1 MPPQN
6 PQANSGGRFSRYQSE
21 QVQQIPAGYVEGM
34 SSWGRMAQN
43 LGTSIAGMM
52 AQTRAEEQ
60 QAKTNTLKTNENAIA
75 GRKADAADRA
85 NNLKEQSITNDALLK
100 SWGEVRE
107 GEKDVY
113 GRVKDAVTAQGGIV
127 VGLEGIIAST
137 DPEVT
142 AEMKQT
148 AKLQLANAR
157 TEHQTLTKKMI
168 GMAAKPPMTF
178 DEFQAKQ
185 LAAWTAARKAS
196 ETPKPP
202 ATPPAPKTP
211 AEAAKD
217 EAPYDPIGDP
227 TPTKKVSYYNSPAY
241 NPTSTTG
248 MEPDV
253 TKTVAFGGSS
263 KKVVV
268 AGGRVVSVVSP
279 NGKTTPIRGNVS
291 EALLPEINEVVSSYA
306 SNDNIE
312 EAEASAQAAPA
323 VEETVDLP
331 GPLKGTSYRH
341 SEPIPAGVDS
351 VDKKPLNG
359 TIEFETTT
367 DSTGKETSIPRI
379 KFYSK
384 GLQNADGTENVEEHQ
399 RLRQLTLINEVLRD
413 GSYKDIEIDSDERF
427 QAAQELGTDG
437 NKFDMPAIAKA
448 WALVQRNI
456 KGGHNDNEANL
467 FSLRFENTHNVSP
480 SEFMATG
487 EASKARRITASAT
500 VAMEETLNDRVA
512 KRLQE
517 VGQQPGK
524 PEGLTEAV
532 KKNDD
537 DIKFLEARIKELTK
551 SLGNPM
557 VIGTKEETG
566 YKNKKAGFM
575 SQLEVAKAE
584 GAAINNKINAWEAQN
599 RQYQQR
605 SDAVAKEVAIDLSM
619 QQLQAGRTTRTEI
632 IAEKKKRWIGI
643 NKDDNEIANGFVAKG
658 LSSLP
663 EHDRQIPIKINGKL
677 TGRYYDDRLDPIE
690 LFKVMSANRDS
701 EGITELTALMPEV
714 VKHIDD
720 PKHGIT
726 ATQKKYIEGV
736 IPLQELS
743 RLNDQYVDLFS
754 KNGRISAEMKLNW
767 EKLWHDNTGTSTA
780 TTFQKT
786 LVGKIREAIVG
797 PGNPSNYEQEVIASI
812 VPNPADFLSRPLR
825 QRARIQA
832 LAMLSMFD
840 HYNNMS
846 ANKLQPTE
854 ELMRNYT
861 HQLGQV
867 LGYKVTKATF
877 SALFNDYVKSKD
889 YFNTQRATGN
899 NEPKFG
905 KEYAARLLDSLEERA
920 IAEEGTKAKSK

>member
-1 MPPQN
+1 MPPKN
-6 PQANSGGRFSRYQSE
+6 QATPGGMFSRYQNE
-21 QVQQIPAGYVEGM
+21 QVQQIPAGYMEGM
-34 SSWGRMAQN
+34 SSWGRMAQG

-52 AQTRAEEQ
+52 AQNRAEEQ
-60 QAKTNTLKTNENAIA
+60 QAKTNTLKTTENAIA

-127 VGLEGIIAST
+127 VGLEGIINST

-142 AEMKQT
+142 AEMKT
-148 AKLQLANAR
+148 KAKMELANAR
-157 TEHQTLTKKMI
+157 TEHQTLTKKMV
-168 GMAAKPPMTF
+168 GMASKAPMTF
-178 DEFQAKQ
+178 EEFQAKQ
-185 LAAWTAARKAS
+185 LEAWTKARKAS

-202 ATPPAPKTP
+202 ATPAAPKTP
-211 AEAAKD
+211 AEAAKG
-217 EAPYDPIGDP
+217 EEVYDPIGDP
-227 TPTKKVSYYNSPAY
+227 TPTVKTSYYNSPAY

-248 MEPDV
+248 MEPEV
-253 TKTVAFGGSS
+253 TKTVAFGGSP

-306 SNDNIE
+306 SNDSSPHDVE
-312 EAEASAQAAPA
+312 GSQQAAPA

-379 KFYSK
+379 RFFSK

-399 RLRQLTLINEVLRD
+399 RLRQLTLINQVLLD
-413 GSYKDIEIDSDERF
+413 GSYQDIEIDSDERF

-467 FSLRFENTHNVSP
+467 FGIRFENTHNVSP

-487 EASKARRITASAT
+487 EASKARRITSSAT

-512 KRLQE
+512 KRLSE
-517 VGQQPGK
+517 VGSQPGK

-532 KKNDD
+532 KKNED
-537 DIKFLEARIKELTK
+537 DIKFLEARIKEVTK
-551 SLGNPM
+551 SLANPL
-557 VIGTKEETG
+557 VIGTKEEG
-566 YKNKKAGFM
+566 GFKNKKAGYM

-605 SDAVAKEVAIDLSM
+605 SDAVAKEVSIDLAM

-632 IAEKKKRWIGI
+632 ISEKKKRWIGI
-643 NKDDNEIANGFVAKG
+643 NDGDNEIANGFVAKG
-658 LSSLP
+658 LSKLP

-677 TGRYYDDRLDPIE
+677 TGRYYNDRLDPVE
-690 LFKVMSANRDS
+690 LFKLMSANKDS

-726 ATQKKYIEGV
+726 VTQKKYIEGV

-743 RLNDQYVDLFS
+743 RLNDTYVEMHQ
-754 KNGRISAEMKLNW
+754 KNGRLSGEMKLNW

-889 YFNTQRATGN
+889 YFNNQRATGN

-905 KEYAARLLDSLEERA
+905 KEYAERLLDSLEERA
-920 IAEEGTKAKSK
+920 VAEEGAKAKSK